1 MARMKARRTK
11 STTMQARMEDDVKNT
26 LQQYADTQ
34 GITLSELIRMTLRNL
49 AGVVKDPNRPS

>member
-11 STTMQARMEDDVKNT
+11 STTMQARMEDDVKVT
-26 LQQYADTQ
+26 LQRYADTQ

-49 AGVVKDPNRPS
+49 AGVVKDPNRST

>member
-26 LQQYADTQ
+26 LQRYADTQ

>member
-11 STTMQARMEDDVKNT
+11 STTMQARMEDDVKVT
-26 LQQYADTQ
+26 LQRYADTQ